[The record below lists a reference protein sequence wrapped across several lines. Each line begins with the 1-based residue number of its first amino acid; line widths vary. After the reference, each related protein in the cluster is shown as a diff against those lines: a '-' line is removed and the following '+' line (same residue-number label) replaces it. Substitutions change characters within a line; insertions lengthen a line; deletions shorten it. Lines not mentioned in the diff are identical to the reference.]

1 LYPAPK
7 TVFDVV
13 HIDHFGPLPA
23 TKGDYRHILVIIDA
37 YTRFTWLFACKTTSS
52 KETVEHVK
60 SIVDMIGKPKEIVTD
75 RGTAF
80 TSNEFTNFVDK
91 LQIKHRKIAVA
102 ASWANG
108 LAERVNRFLKSTLC
122 KTLDLQTDW
131 KSRLGE
137 IQYIINNTYH
147 SGIKASP
154 AKMLLGVDQRS
165 HQDFL
170 LAELTRTL
178 TAIDN
183 DFSKEKKLET
193 LQNWQPI
200 Q

>member
-1 LYPAPK
+1 
-7 TVFDVV
+7 
-13 HIDHFGPLPA
+13 
-23 TKGDYRHILVIIDA
+23 
-37 YTRFTWLFACKTTSS
+37 
-52 KETVEHVK
+52 
-60 SIVDMIGKPKEIVTD
+60 MIGKPKEIVTD

-80 TSNEFTNFVDK
+80 TSNEFTNFVNK

-102 ASWANG
+102 APWANG
-108 LAERVNRFLKSTLC
+108 MTERVNRFLKSTLC
-122 KTLDLQTDW
+122 KTLDLQTEW

-165 HQDFL
+165 HQDFS

-183 DFSKEKKLET
+183 DFLKEREKVRDIAELATDSLKQYNKTYKDNKL
-193 LQNWQPI
+193 
-200 Q
+200 